1 MHFTELKPCRRLPVD
16 KGWAWVVLMASSVIL
31 IIVQGSIRTFGLFI
45 VELQRIFQTSSTKIS
60 ILLAAESISICLS
73 SFLAMNCLSNI
84 LSSRTLII
92 IGSLLSALCFIL
104 DSVASTPLMLPF
116 FHLLSGAGIAFAYGP
131 CLVNINHYFKRYRG
145 TANALASCGSSIGQF
160 LFSPLRI
167 VLLFEYG
174 VNGALLV
181 NSALFLQCIVFA
193 MLLRPINYF
202 ENKSCKGTYSSV
214 MLSCRNCD
222 EINREKFNEQR
233 TDPETEI
240 HENVDAN
247 ILNANSE
254 QEEKKS
260 LLMEGKVLTGTKTE
274 KTKYKAE
281 KKESDLHSV
290 PNNQL
295 VDNEKSKQDEIIC
308 SRTEIKKTTSV
319 SVLPSMNKDFIHK
332 KQNPKWRQLL
342 LNVDFRLFKEK
353 NYVIYFFGAA
363 IGQIAS
369 SSPQN
374 YFPTHAEDIGLTQ
387 KEGAFFVAIAGFADL
402 GGRILTTLIADRKC
416 LNKSRFLGLVL
427 LSHGIIGCFIPLGR
441 NLWAFSAYCIYYGV
455 SGGILFALLPTILVD
470 FIGEHR
476 LSQGLGLMYLFTG
489 LLATLYYPVF
499 GYIRDLTES
508 YDVGYVLNSVA
519 LIVSGIL
526 FLSEACIK
534 YKKSPGSDN

>member
-1 MHFTELKPCRRLPVD
+1 MHFNEWKPCRSLPVD

-31 IIVQGSIRTFGLFI
+31 IIVQGSLRTFGLFI
-45 VELQRIFQTSSTKIS
+45 VELQRNFETSSTTIS
-60 ILLAAESISICLS
+60 IVLAAESISNCLS

-104 DSVASTPLMLPF
+104 DSVASTALMLPF
-116 FHLLSGAGIAFAYGP
+116 FHLLSGAGIAFSYGP
-131 CLVNINHYFKRYRG
+131 CLVNISHYFKRYRG
-145 TANALASCGSSIGQF
+145 TANALVSCGSSIGQF

-167 VLLFEYG
+167 FLITQYG

-193 MLLRPINYF
+193 MLLRPMSYF
-202 ENKSCKGTYSSV
+202 ENKSCKGMYSSV
-214 MLSCRNCD
+214 MLSCRNSD
-222 EINREKFNEQR
+222 EINTEKFIEQH

-240 HENVDAN
+240 CENADAN
-247 ILNANSE
+247 ILKANSE

-260 LLMEGKVLTGTKTE
+260 LLMKEKVLTGTKTE
-274 KTKYKAE
+274 KTKYNAE
-281 KKESDLHSV
+281 KEKNDLHSI
-290 PNNQL
+290 PNNTL
-295 VDNEKSKQDEIIC
+295 VDNEKNKHDEIIC
-308 SRTEIKKTTSV
+308 IQTEIKKTTSV
-319 SVLPSMNKDFIHK
+319 SVLPSMNNDFIQK

-342 LNVDFRLFKEK
+342 SNVDFKLFKEK
-353 NYVIYFFGAA
+353 KYIIYFFGAA
-363 IGQIAS
+363 ISQIVS

-374 YFPTHAEDIGLTQ
+374 YFPPHAEDIGLGQ
-387 KEGAFFVAIAGFADL
+387 KEGAFFVAIAGFADF

-416 LNKSRFLGLVL
+416 LNRSRFLGSVL
-427 LSHGIIGCFIPLGR
+427 LSHGILGCFVPLGR
-441 NLWAFSAYCIYYGV
+441 NLWAFSAYCIYYGA
-455 SGGILFALLPTILVD
+455 SGGILFALLPTILAD

-489 LLATLYYPVF
+489 LLASLYYPFF

-508 YDVGYVLNSVA
+508 YDVGYVINSVA
-519 LIVSGIL
+519 LIVSGVL
-526 FLSEACIK
+526 FLSEACVK